1 MIKRTSHSWVYKH
14 RISLGV
20 VAFILIACIT
30 LLFLTTSAANRDIE
44 ANTNKIA
51 ELNARYDKLLPELKT
66 MRDARLAKEAADKA
80 AEEAA
85 AAKAA
90 EQAKAATTATPATP
104 AASSCRLSTNGHSN
118 PNNIDI
124 LVNKTHCL
132 SPLDFA
138 PIDLVSVNG
147 YLVSAKAAPHLRDM
161 LAAAAAQGLT
171 MSLTSSYRSYA
182 NQITTYNGWVATNGS
197 AEAADTVSARP
208 GYSEHQ
214 TGLAVDL
221 GTSGC
226 ALECFAGTP
235 HYAWL
240 QQNAASYGFIQRY
253 HAGHE
258 GTTGYSPEAWH
269 YRYVGSQIALDMQKK
284 GIKTLEQYWGI
295 SGGDYPR

>member
-1 MIKRTSHSWVYKH
+1 MITRTSHSWTYRH
-14 RISLGV
+14 RFTLGIIALV
-20 VAFILIACIT
+20 LTACIT
-30 LLFLTTSAANRDIE
+30 LLFLSTTAANRSIK
-44 ANTNKIA
+44 ANERKTA
-51 ELNARYDKLLPELKT
+51 ELTERYATLIPELKAK
-66 MRDARLAKEAADKA
+66 RAAQLAKEAAEKQ
-80 AEEAA
+80 A

-90 EQAKAATTATPATP
+90 EQAKTATPTTPTAP
-104 AASSCRLSTNGHSN
+104 AAASCRISTSGHNDPSS
-118 PNNIDI
+118 IDI
-124 LVNKTHCL
+124 IVNKTHCL

-138 PIDLVSVNG
+138 PADLVSVNG

-161 LAAAAAQGLT
+161 LAAAANQGLT

-182 NQITTYNGWVATNGS
+182 NQITTYSGWVTANGS

-235 HYAWL
+235 HYTWL
-240 QQNAASYGFIQRY
+240 QQNAATYGFIQRY
-253 HAGHE
+253 YAGHE

-269 YRYVGSQIALDMQKK
+269 YRYVGPQVALDMQKK

>member
-30 LLFLTTSAANRDIE
+30 LLFLATSAANRSIT

-161 LAAAAAQGLT
+161 LAAAAAQG
-171 MSLTSSYRSYA
+171 
-182 NQITTYNGWVATNGS
+182 GS
-197 AEAADTVSARP
+197 PAAPAGAPARRF
-208 GYSEHQ
+208 Q
-214 TGLAVDL
+214 A
-221 GTSGC
+221 
-226 ALECFAGTP
+226 AGGGGAP
-235 HYAWL
+235 RPVRRDPRACR
-240 QQNAASYGFIQRY
+240 NRRRRRQRR
-253 HAGHE
+253 
-258 GTTGYSPEAWH
+258 T
-269 YRYVGSQIALDMQKK
+269 D
-284 GIKTLEQYWGI
+284 
-295 SGGDYPR
+295 